1 MALTDKL
8 KSFLNSPQG
17 RKVVDRGRQELS
29 KPENQQKLRNV
40 LSKVTKKR

>member
-29 KPENQQKLRNV
+29 KPQNQQKIRNLLGKV
-40 LSKVTKKR
+40 SKRR